1 MTIARDLTWALPS
14 PPSLSLPSLAAEP
27 CTTQRRSDV
36 PRALKAFL
44 LRRRH
49 RQRTICHHA
58 ILHERMTRVEGRAPC
73 HRHRESRVIDSVQ
86 FGLAGHRPSL
96 IKATYVTAAAAPSLS
111 VGQAGDGRRRFLMD
125 LADVRRA
132 GDSRRDV
139 SLLVSLFIA
148 LSAAAAAAA
157 AARLPAA
164 GYPIPLSRKCARCAI
179 ALPIGIPRRFLKFQ
193 PQFSKS
199 FPPSASVTL

>member
-1 MTIARDLTWALPS
+1 MGPPL
-14 PPSLSLPSLAAEP
+14 PPSHSHPWQPNHAL
-27 CTTQRRSDV
+27 RSDV

-44 LRRRH
+44 PRRH

-96 IKATYVTAAAAPSLS
+96 IKATYVTAAALPSLS
-111 VGQAGDGRRRFLMD
+111 VGQAGGRRRFLMD
-125 LADVRRA
+125 LADGRT
-132 GDSRRDV
+132 GDSRDV

-148 LSAAAAAAA
+148 PLGRRIPDTFVPKVRQVRPRSPDRYSSSISQISATILEILPSECLGDSLLPLILLKILLTFLSPLIHAK
-157 AARLPAA
+157 LPLD
-164 GYPIPLSRKCARCAI
+164 I
-179 ALPIGIPRRFLKFQ
+179 
-193 PQFSKS
+193 
-199 FPPSASVTL
+199 

>member
-1 MTIARDLTWALPS
+1 MGPLL
-14 PPSLSLPSLAAEP
+14 PPSHSHPWQPNHAL
-27 CTTQRRSDV
+27 RSDV

-44 LRRRH
+44 LRRH
-49 RQRTICHHA
+49 HQRTICHHA

-73 HRHRESRVIDSVQ
+73 HLHRESRVIDSVQ

-148 LSAAAAAAA
+148 LSAAAAA
-157 AARLPAA
+157 RLPAA
-164 GYPIPLSRKCARCAI
+164 GYPIPLSRKCARCAL

-193 PQFSKS
+193 PQFSKF
-199 FPPSASVTL
+199 FPLSASVTLYGLSF

>member
-1 MTIARDLTWALPS
+1 MTIARDLTWPV
-14 PPSLSLPSLAAEP
+14 PPSHSHPWQPNHAL
-27 CTTQRRSDV
+27 RSDE
-36 PRALKAFL
+36 PRAPKAFL

-49 RQRTICHHA
+49 HQRTICHHA

-132 GDSRRDV
+132 CDSRRDV

-148 LSAAAAAAA
+148 LSAAVAA
-157 AARLPAA
+157 AARLSAA

-179 ALPIGIPRRFLKFQ
+179 ALPIGIPCRFLKFQ

-199 FPPSASVTL
+199 FPPSASVTLYGLSF